1 MLTKKKQSNFTLS
14 FNRTKKSIT
23 KKINKQLKTVTLAND
38 KIWIVE
44 NIPNMKEIDLTLNII
59 AMTYKNSYEN
69 RKYNIKFN

>member
-14 FNRTKKSIT
+14 FNRTKKTIT
-23 KKINKQLKTVTLAND
+23 KKSNKQLMTVTLAND